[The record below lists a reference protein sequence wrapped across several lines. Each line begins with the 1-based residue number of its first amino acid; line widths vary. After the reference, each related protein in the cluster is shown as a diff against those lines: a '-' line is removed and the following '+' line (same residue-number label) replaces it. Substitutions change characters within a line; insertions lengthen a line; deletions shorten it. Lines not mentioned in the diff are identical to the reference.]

1 MLPEHLMWVVRRV
14 FQEQHDICGGASLNH
29 RVVGG
34 DSDHLVLLHPPEKRQ
49 LEEPNP
55 AEDDGA

>member
-1 MLPEHLMWVVRRV
+1 MWVVRRV